1 MKSVFQLIFK
11 ESYVFRK
18 QSVYYCFKCFR
29 RHKLSEE
36 FFDVV
41 VVGGGHAACEAA
53 LASARAGAS
62 TLLLAINLDHRA
74 QMSCNPA
81 IGGIAKGHV
90 VREIDA
96 LGGAMGRVTDAASLQ
111 FRLLNLRKGPAVWSP
126 RSQCD
131 KVCYQKAMKRELEL
145 QENLQLRQGTACSF
159 LLENGRIAGV
169 VSELGE
175 EFHSKAVVLATGTF
189 LHGKMHYG
197 LRNMP
202 GGRAGD
208 PPSIELAE
216 ALRDQLH
223 LRMGR
228 LKTGTPPRIL
238 GKSIDFSHMETQ
250 SSDDVEEHFSFFPED
265 SVRPRVEHKNV
276 PCHLVY
282 SNQATAEI
290 VRRNLDQAPMYR
302 GVIEGIGARYCPS
315 FEDKV
320 VRFAHHERHLLY
332 IEPEGEN
339 TDEYYINGISTS
351 LPPSIQI
358 RMLRTIPG
366 LERVEI
372 ARYAYAIEYDFVYP
386 EELSRSLGVKKYPG
400 LFHAGQINGTSGYE
414 EAAGQGLVAG
424 LNAARFA
431 AGLDPVEF
439 GRDEAYIGV
448 MIDDLVTKEIVE
460 PYRLFTSRAEHRLA
474 LRQDNADF
482 RLCEKAYSLG
492 LLPQNKYDQFKE
504 YSALCDSAEAACRT
518 QKMHGRTLWD
528 CLKDAQGT
536 VDAANPPFDCSAVG
550 LDCSLYLHRR
560 VLRQLAVRSHYEGY
574 LKREEQSIA
583 KLHSLEA
590 WRIPEEFDYAEIK
603 GLRNESRM
611 KLMKTKPTSLAQAG
625 RIDGVTPSEIALLQV
640 HLMRRR
646 RQAELTEKDEPDV

>member
-1 MKSVFQLIFK
+1 MS
-11 ESYVFRK
+11 
-18 QSVYYCFKCFR
+18 
-29 RHKLSEE
+29 SEY
-36 FFDVV
+36 FDVI

-53 LASARAGAS
+53 LASARTGAS
-62 TLLLAINLDHRA
+62 TLMLAINLDHIA

-81 IGGIAKGHV
+81 VGGIAKGHV

-96 LGGAMGRVTDAASLQ
+96 LGGAMGRVTDAAALQ
-111 FRLLNLRKGPAVWSP
+111 FRLLNLGKGPAVWSP
-126 RSQCD
+126 RAQCD
-131 KVCYQKAMKRELEL
+131 KVCYQKAMKREVEL
-145 QENLQLRQGTACSF
+145 QPNLCIRQGTACSF
-159 LLENGRIAGV
+159 ILENGNVAGV
-169 VSELGE
+169 VSQLGE
-175 EFHSKAVVLATGTF
+175 EFRSKAVVLATGTF

-197 LRNMP
+197 LQNMP

-208 PPSIELAE
+208 PPSVELAA
-216 ALRDQLH
+216 ALKDQLH
-223 LRMGR
+223 LHVGR

-238 GKSIDFSHMETQ
+238 GKSIDFSQMGIQ
-250 SSDDVEEHFSFFPED
+250 GSDDVEEHFSFFPTD
-265 SVRPRVEHKNV
+265 SVHPQVEHRNV

-282 SNQATAEI
+282 SNQKTAQI
-290 VRRNLDQAPMYR
+290 VRDNLDKAPMYR
-302 GVIEGIGARYCPS
+302 GIIEGVGARYCPS

-351 LPPSIQI
+351 LPPYIQI
-358 RMLRTIPG
+358 QMLRTLPG
-366 LERVEI
+366 LEHVEI

-431 AGLDPVEF
+431 AGLAPVEF

-460 PYRLFTSRAEHRLA
+460 PYRLFTSRAEHRLS

-482 RLCEKAYSLG
+482 RLCEKAHSLG
-492 LLPQNKYDQFKE
+492 LLPEEKYRAFKE
-504 YSALCDSAEAACRT
+504 YSALCDTVEARCKAHRE
-518 QKMHGRTLWD
+518 HGRSLWD
-528 CLKDAQGT
+528 NLKDLQGT
-536 VDAANPPFDCSAVG
+536 YDVAKPPFDLNLIEMDNSVP
-550 LDCSLYLHRR
+550 LHRR
-560 VLRQLAVRSHYEGY
+560 VLRQLAIRAHYEGY
-574 LKREEQSIA
+574 LKREEQSVA
-583 KLHSLEA
+583 KLNALEA
-590 WRIPEEFDYAEIK
+590 WRIPEDFDYESIK

-611 KLMKTKPTSLAQAG
+611 KLIKTRPTSLAQAG

-646 RQAELTEKDEPDV
+646 RENANA

>member
-1 MKSVFQLIFK
+1 MS
-11 ESYVFRK
+11 
-18 QSVYYCFKCFR
+18 
-29 RHKLSEE
+29 SEY
-36 FFDVV
+36 FDVI

-53 LASARAGAS
+53 LASARTGAS
-62 TLLLAINLDHRA
+62 TLMLAINLDHIA

-81 IGGIAKGHV
+81 VGGIAKGHV

-96 LGGAMGRVTDAASLQ
+96 LGGAMGRVTDAAALQ
-111 FRLLNLRKGPAVWSP
+111 FRLLNLGKGPAVWSP
-126 RSQCD
+126 RAQCD
-131 KVCYQKAMKRELEL
+131 KVCYQKAMKREVEL
-145 QENLQLRQGTACSF
+145 QPNLCIRQGTACSF
-159 LLENGRIAGV
+159 ILENGNVAGV
-169 VSELGE
+169 VSQLGE
-175 EFHSKAVVLATGTF
+175 EFRSKAVVLATGTF

-197 LRNMP
+197 LQNMP

-208 PPSIELAE
+208 PPSVELAA
-216 ALRDQLH
+216 ALKDQLH
-223 LRMGR
+223 LHVGR

-238 GKSIDFSHMETQ
+238 GKSIDFSQMGIQ
-250 SSDDVEEHFSFFPED
+250 GSNDVEEHFSFFPTD
-265 SVRPRVEHKNV
+265 SVHPQVEHRNV

-282 SNQATAEI
+282 SNQKTAQI
-290 VRRNLDQAPMYR
+290 VRDNLDKAPMYR
-302 GVIEGIGARYCPS
+302 GIIEGVGARYCPS

-351 LPPSIQI
+351 LPPYIQI
-358 RMLRTIPG
+358 QMLRTLPG
-366 LERVEI
+366 LEHVEI

-460 PYRLFTSRAEHRLA
+460 PYRLFTSRAEHRLS

-482 RLCEKAYSLG
+482 RLCEKARSLG
-492 LLPQNKYDQFKE
+492 LLPEEKYRAFKE
-504 YSALCDSAEAACRT
+504 YSALCDTVEARCKAHRE
-518 QKMHGRTLWD
+518 HGRSLWD
-528 CLKDAQGT
+528 NLKDLQGT
-536 VDAANPPFDCSAVG
+536 YDAAKPPFDLNLIEMDNSVP
-550 LDCSLYLHRR
+550 LHRR
-560 VLRQLAVRSHYEGY
+560 VLRQLAIRAHYEGY
-574 LKREEQSIA
+574 LKREEQSVA
-583 KLHSLEA
+583 KLNALEA
-590 WRIPEEFDYAEIK
+590 WRIPEDFDYESIK

-611 KLMKTKPTSLAQAG
+611 KLIKTRPTSLAQAG

-646 RQAELTEKDEPDV
+646 KENANA

>member
-1 MKSVFQLIFK
+1 MS
-11 ESYVFRK
+11 
-18 QSVYYCFKCFR
+18 
-29 RHKLSEE
+29 SEY
-36 FFDVV
+36 FDVI

-53 LASARAGAS
+53 LASARTGAS
-62 TLLLAINLDHRA
+62 TLMLAINLDHIA

-81 IGGIAKGHV
+81 VGGIAKGHV

-96 LGGAMGRVTDAASLQ
+96 LGGAMGRVTDAAALQ
-111 FRLLNLRKGPAVWSP
+111 FRLLNLGKGPAVWSP
-126 RSQCD
+126 RAQCD
-131 KVCYQKAMKRELEL
+131 KVCYQKAMKREVEL
-145 QENLQLRQGTACSF
+145 QPNLCIRQGTACSF
-159 LLENGRIAGV
+159 ILENGNVAGV
-169 VSELGE
+169 VSQLGE
-175 EFHSKAVVLATGTF
+175 EFRSKAVVLATGTF

-197 LRNMP
+197 LQNMP

-208 PPSIELAE
+208 PPSVELAA
-216 ALRDQLH
+216 ALKDQLH
-223 LRMGR
+223 LHVGR

-238 GKSIDFSHMETQ
+238 GKSIDFSQMGIQ
-250 SSDDVEEHFSFFPED
+250 GSDDVEEHFSFFPTD
-265 SVRPRVEHKNV
+265 SVHPQVEHRNV

-282 SNQATAEI
+282 SNQKTAQI
-290 VRRNLDQAPMYR
+290 VRDNLDKAPMYR
-302 GVIEGIGARYCPS
+302 GIIEGVGARYCPS

-351 LPPSIQI
+351 LPPYIQI
-358 RMLRTIPG
+358 QMLRTLPG
-366 LERVEI
+366 LEHVEI

-460 PYRLFTSRAEHRLA
+460 PYRLFTSRAEHRLS

-482 RLCEKAYSLG
+482 RLCEKAHSLG
-492 LLPQNKYDQFKE
+492 LLPEEKYRAFKE
-504 YSALCDSAEAACRT
+504 YSALCDTVEARCKAHRE
-518 QKMHGRTLWD
+518 HGRSLWD
-528 CLKDAQGT
+528 NLKDLQGT
-536 VDAANPPFDCSAVG
+536 YDAAKPPFDLNLIEMDNSVP
-550 LDCSLYLHRR
+550 LHRR
-560 VLRQLAVRSHYEGY
+560 VLRQLAIRAHYEGY
-574 LKREEQSIA
+574 LKREEQSVA
-583 KLHSLEA
+583 KLNALEA
-590 WRIPEEFDYAEIK
+590 WRIPEDFDYESIK

-611 KLMKTKPTSLAQAG
+611 KLIKTRPTSLAQAG

-646 RQAELTEKDEPDV
+646 KENANA

>member
-1 MKSVFQLIFK
+1 MS
-11 ESYVFRK
+11 
-18 QSVYYCFKCFR
+18 
-29 RHKLSEE
+29 SEY
-36 FFDVV
+36 FDVI

-53 LASARAGAS
+53 LASARTGAS
-62 TLLLAINLDHRA
+62 TLMLAINLDHIA

-81 IGGIAKGHV
+81 VGGIAKGHV

-96 LGGAMGRVTDAASLQ
+96 LGGAMGRVTDAAALQ
-111 FRLLNLRKGPAVWSP
+111 FRLLNLGKGPAVWSP
-126 RSQCD
+126 RAQCD
-131 KVCYQKAMKRELEL
+131 KVCYQKAMKREVEL
-145 QENLQLRQGTACSF
+145 QPNLCIRQGTACF
-159 LLENGRIAGV
+159 FILENGNVAGV
-169 VSELGE
+169 VSQLGE
-175 EFHSKAVVLATGTF
+175 EFRSKAVVLATGTF

-197 LRNMP
+197 LQNMP

-208 PPSIELAE
+208 PPSVELAA
-216 ALRDQLH
+216 ALKDQLH
-223 LRMGR
+223 LHVGR

-238 GKSIDFSHMETQ
+238 GKSIDFSQMGIQ
-250 SSDDVEEHFSFFPED
+250 GSDDVEEHFSFFPTD
-265 SVRPRVEHKNV
+265 SVHPQVEHRNV

-282 SNQATAEI
+282 SNQKTAQI
-290 VRRNLDQAPMYR
+290 VRDNLDKAPMYR
-302 GVIEGIGARYCPS
+302 GIIEGVGARYCPS

-351 LPPSIQI
+351 LPPYIQI
-358 RMLRTIPG
+358 QMLRTLPG
-366 LERVEI
+366 LEHVEI

-460 PYRLFTSRAEHRLA
+460 PYRLFTSRAEHRLS

-482 RLCEKAYSLG
+482 RLCEKAHSLG
-492 LLPQNKYDQFKE
+492 LLPEEKYRAFKE
-504 YSALCDSAEAACRT
+504 YSALCDTVEARCKAHRE
-518 QKMHGRTLWD
+518 HGRSLWD
-528 CLKDAQGT
+528 NLKDLQGT
-536 VDAANPPFDCSAVG
+536 YDAAKPPFDLNLIEMDSSVP
-550 LDCSLYLHRR
+550 LHRR
-560 VLRQLAVRSHYEGY
+560 VLRQLAIRAHYEGY
-574 LKREEQSIA
+574 LKREEQSVA
-583 KLHSLEA
+583 KLNALEA
-590 WRIPEEFDYAEIK
+590 WRIPEDFDYESIK

-611 KLMKTKPTSLAQAG
+611 KLIKTRPTSLAQAG

-646 RQAELTEKDEPDV
+646 KENANA

>member
-1 MKSVFQLIFK
+1 MS
-11 ESYVFRK
+11 
-18 QSVYYCFKCFR
+18 
-29 RHKLSEE
+29 SEY
-36 FFDVV
+36 FDVI

-53 LASARAGAS
+53 LASARTGAS
-62 TLLLAINLDHRA
+62 TLMLAINLDHIA

-81 IGGIAKGHV
+81 VGGIAKGHV

-96 LGGAMGRVTDAASLQ
+96 LGGAMGRVTDAAALQ
-111 FRLLNLRKGPAVWSP
+111 FRLLNLGKGPAVWSP
-126 RSQCD
+126 RAQCD
-131 KVCYQKAMKRELEL
+131 KVCYQKAMKREVEL
-145 QENLQLRQGTACSF
+145 QPNLCIRQGTACSF
-159 LLENGRIAGV
+159 ILENGNVAGV
-169 VSELGE
+169 VSQLGE
-175 EFHSKAVVLATGTF
+175 EFRSKAVVLATGTF

-197 LRNMP
+197 LQNMP

-208 PPSIELAE
+208 PPSVELAA
-216 ALRDQLH
+216 ALKDQLH
-223 LRMGR
+223 LHVGR

-238 GKSIDFSHMETQ
+238 GKSIDFSQMGIQ
-250 SSDDVEEHFSFFPED
+250 GSDDVEEHFSFFPTD
-265 SVRPRVEHKNV
+265 SVHPQVEHRNV

-282 SNQATAEI
+282 SNQKTAQI
-290 VRRNLDQAPMYR
+290 VRDNLDKAPMYR
-302 GVIEGIGARYCPS
+302 GIIEGVGARYCPS

-351 LPPSIQI
+351 LPPYIQI
-358 RMLRTIPG
+358 QMLRTLPG
-366 LERVEI
+366 LEHVEI

-439 GRDEAYIGV
+439 GRDKAYIGV

-460 PYRLFTSRAEHRLA
+460 PYRLFTSRAEHRLS

-482 RLCEKAYSLG
+482 RLCEKAHSLG
-492 LLPQNKYDQFKE
+492 LLPEEKYRAFKE
-504 YSALCDSAEAACRT
+504 YSALCDTVEARCKAHRE
-518 QKMHGRTLWD
+518 HGRSLWD
-528 CLKDAQGT
+528 NLKDLQGT
-536 VDAANPPFDCSAVG
+536 YDAAKPPFDLNLIEMDNSVP
-550 LDCSLYLHRR
+550 LHRR
-560 VLRQLAVRSHYEGY
+560 VLRQLAIRAHYEGY
-574 LKREEQSIA
+574 LKREEQSVA
-583 KLHSLEA
+583 KLNALEA
-590 WRIPEEFDYAEIK
+590 WRIPEDFDYESIK

-611 KLMKTKPTSLAQAG
+611 KLIKTRPTSLAQAG

-646 RQAELTEKDEPDV
+646 KENANA

>member
-1 MKSVFQLIFK
+1 M
-11 ESYVFRK
+11 
-18 QSVYYCFKCFR
+18 
-29 RHKLSEE
+29 
-36 FFDVV
+36 
-41 VVGGGHAACEAA
+41 
-53 LASARAGAS
+53 
-62 TLLLAINLDHRA
+62 LAINLDHIA

-96 LGGAMGRVTDAASLQ
+96 LGGAMGRVTDAAALQ
-111 FRLLNLRKGPAVWSP
+111 FRLLNLGKGPAVWSP
-126 RSQCD
+126 RAQCD
-131 KVCYQKAMKRELEL
+131 KVCYQKAMKREVEL
-145 QENLQLRQGTACSF
+145 QSNLQIRQGTACSF
-159 LLENGRIAGV
+159 LLENGRIAGI
-169 VSELGE
+169 VSQLGE
-175 EFHSKAVVLATGTF
+175 EFRSGAVVLATGTF

-197 LRNMP
+197 LQNMP

-208 PPSIELAE
+208 PPSAELAS
-216 ALRDQLH
+216 ALKDQLH
-223 LRMGR
+223 LHVGR

-238 GKSIDFSHMETQ
+238 GKSIDFSQMGIQ
-250 SSDDVEEHFSFFPED
+250 ASDDVEEHFSFFPSD
-265 SVRPRVEHKNV
+265 SVRPRVEQRNV

-282 SNQATAEI
+282 SNRKTAQI
-290 VRRNLDQAPMYR
+290 VRDNLDKAPMYR
-302 GVIEGIGARYCPS
+302 GIIEGVGARYCPS

-351 LPPSIQI
+351 LPPDIQI
-358 RMLRTIPG
+358 QMLRTVPG
-366 LERVEI
+366 LEHVEI

-424 LNAARFA
+424 LNAARHA

-460 PYRLFTSRAEHRLA
+460 PYRLFTSRAEHRLS

-482 RLCEKAYSLG
+482 RLCEKAHSLG
-492 LLPQNKYDQFKE
+492 LLPEEKYRSFRE
-504 YSALCDSAEAACRT
+504 YAALCDAVEARCKAR
-518 QKMHGRTLWD
+518 KVPGGRTLWD
-528 CLKDAQGT
+528 QLKDLQGSY
-536 VDAANPPFDCSAVG
+536 DAGRPPFDLNSIEIDGANP
-550 LDCSLYLHRR
+550 LHRR
-560 VLRQLAVRSHYEGY
+560 VMRQLAIRSHYEGY
-574 LKREEQSIA
+574 LKREEQSVA
-583 KLHSLEA
+583 KLHALEA
-590 WRIPEEFDYAEIK
+590 WRIPEDFDYESIK

-611 KLMKTKPTSLAQAG
+611 KLVKTRPTSLAQAG

-640 HLMRRR
+640 HIMRRR
-646 RQAELTEKDEPDV
+646 REAETHG

>member
-1 MKSVFQLIFK
+1 MS
-11 ESYVFRK
+11 
-18 QSVYYCFKCFR
+18 
-29 RHKLSEE
+29 SEY
-36 FFDVV
+36 FDVI

-53 LASARAGAS
+53 LASARTGAS
-62 TLLLAINLDHRA
+62 TLMLAINLDHIA

-81 IGGIAKGHV
+81 VGGIAKGHV

-96 LGGAMGRVTDAASLQ
+96 LGGAMGRVTDAAALQ
-111 FRLLNLRKGPAVWSP
+111 FRLLNLGKGPAVWSP
-126 RSQCD
+126 RAQCD
-131 KVCYQKAMKRELEL
+131 KVCYQKAMKREVEL
-145 QENLQLRQGTACSF
+145 QPNLCIRQGTACSF
-159 LLENGRIAGV
+159 ILENGNVAGV
-169 VSELGE
+169 VSQLGE
-175 EFHSKAVVLATGTF
+175 EFRSEAVVLATGTF

-197 LRNMP
+197 LQNMP

-208 PPSIELAE
+208 PPSVELAA
-216 ALRDQLH
+216 ALKDQLH
-223 LRMGR
+223 LHVGR

-238 GKSIDFSHMETQ
+238 GKSIDFSQMGIQ
-250 SSDDVEEHFSFFPED
+250 GSDDVEEHFSFFPTD
-265 SVRPRVEHKNV
+265 SVHPQVEHRNV

-282 SNQATAEI
+282 SNQKTAQI
-290 VRRNLDQAPMYR
+290 VRDNLDKAPMYR
-302 GVIEGIGARYCPS
+302 GIIEGVGARYCPS

-351 LPPSIQI
+351 LPPYIQI
-358 RMLRTIPG
+358 QMLRTLPG
-366 LERVEI
+366 LEHVEI

-431 AGLDPVEF
+431 AGLAPVEF

-460 PYRLFTSRAEHRLA
+460 PYRLFTSRAEHRLS

-482 RLCEKAYSLG
+482 RLCEKAHSLG
-492 LLPQNKYDQFKE
+492 LLPEEKYRAFKE
-504 YSALCDSAEAACRT
+504 YSALCDTVEARCKAHRE
-518 QKMHGRTLWD
+518 HGRSLWD
-528 CLKDAQGT
+528 NLKDLQGT
-536 VDAANPPFDCSAVG
+536 YDAAKPPFDLNLIEMDNSVP
-550 LDCSLYLHRR
+550 LHRR
-560 VLRQLAVRSHYEGY
+560 VLRQLAIRAHYEGY
-574 LKREEQSIA
+574 LKREEQSVA
-583 KLHSLEA
+583 KLNALEA
-590 WRIPEEFDYAEIK
+590 WRIPEDFDYESIK

-611 KLMKTKPTSLAQAG
+611 KLIKTRPTSLAQAG

-646 RQAELTEKDEPDV
+646 KENANA

>member
-1 MKSVFQLIFK
+1 MS
-11 ESYVFRK
+11 
-18 QSVYYCFKCFR
+18 
-29 RHKLSEE
+29 SEY
-36 FFDVV
+36 FDVI

-53 LASARAGAS
+53 LASARTGAS
-62 TLLLAINLDHRA
+62 TLMLAINLDHIA

-81 IGGIAKGHV
+81 VGGIAKGHV

-96 LGGAMGRVTDAASLQ
+96 LGGAMGRVTDAAALQ
-111 FRLLNLRKGPAVWSP
+111 FRLLNLGKGPAVWSP
-126 RSQCD
+126 RAQCD
-131 KVCYQKAMKRELEL
+131 KVCYQKAMKREVEL
-145 QENLQLRQGTACSF
+145 QPNLCIRQGTACSF
-159 LLENGRIAGV
+159 ILENGNVAGV
-169 VSELGE
+169 VSQLGE
-175 EFHSKAVVLATGTF
+175 EFRSKAVVLATGTF

-197 LRNMP
+197 LQNMP

-208 PPSIELAE
+208 PPSVELAA
-216 ALRDQLH
+216 ALKDQLH
-223 LRMGR
+223 LHVGR

-238 GKSIDFSHMETQ
+238 GKSIDFSQMGIQ
-250 SSDDVEEHFSFFPED
+250 GSDDVEEHFSFFPTD
-265 SVRPRVEHKNV
+265 SVHPQVEHRNV

-282 SNQATAEI
+282 SNQKTAQI
-290 VRRNLDQAPMYR
+290 VRDNLDKAPMYR
-302 GVIEGIGARYCPS
+302 GIIEGVGARYCPS

-351 LPPSIQI
+351 LPPYIQI
-358 RMLRTIPG
+358 QMLRTLPG
-366 LERVEI
+366 LEHVEI

-460 PYRLFTSRAEHRLA
+460 PYRLFTSRAEHRLS

-482 RLCEKAYSLG
+482 RLCEKARSLG
-492 LLPQNKYDQFKE
+492 LLPDEKYRAFKE
-504 YSALCDSAEAACRT
+504 YSALCDTVEARCKAHRE
-518 QKMHGRTLWD
+518 HGRSLWD
-528 CLKDAQGT
+528 NLKDLQGT
-536 VDAANPPFDCSAVG
+536 YDAAKPPFDLNLIEMDNSVP
-550 LDCSLYLHRR
+550 LHRR
-560 VLRQLAVRSHYEGY
+560 VLRQLAIRAHYEGY
-574 LKREEQSIA
+574 LKREEQSVA
-583 KLHSLEA
+583 KLNALEA
-590 WRIPEEFDYAEIK
+590 WRIPEDFDYESIK

-611 KLMKTKPTSLAQAG
+611 KLIKTRPTSLAQAG

-646 RQAELTEKDEPDV
+646 KENANA

>member
-1 MKSVFQLIFK
+1 M
-11 ESYVFRK
+11 
-18 QSVYYCFKCFR
+18 
-29 RHKLSEE
+29 SEE

-62 TLLLAINLDHRA
+62 TLLLAINLDHIA

-126 RSQCD
+126 RAQCD

-145 QENLQLRQGTACSF
+145 QENLQIRQGTACSF

-175 EFHSKAVVLATGTF
+175 EFRSKAVVLATGTF

-208 PPSIELAE
+208 PPSVALAE

-223 LRMGR
+223 LHVGR

-250 SSDDVEEHFSFFPED
+250 SSDDVEEHFSFFPDD
-265 SVRPRVEHKNV
+265 SVRPRVEHKDV

-290 VRRNLDQAPMYR
+290 VRQNLDQAPMYR

-351 LPPSIQI
+351 LPPAIQI

-366 LERVEI
+366 LEHVEI

-492 LLPQNKYDQFKE
+492 ILPQKKYDQFKE
-504 YSALCDSAEAACRT
+504 YSVLCDSAESACRA
-518 QKMHGRTLWD
+518 QKIHGRTLWD

-536 VDAANPPFDCSAVG
+536 VDAANPPFDCSAIG
-550 LDCSLYLHRR
+550 LDSSLYLHRR
-560 VLRQLAVRSHYEGY
+560 VLRQLAIRAHYEGY

-590 WRIPEEFDYAEIK
+590 WRIPDEFDYAEIK

-646 RQAELTEKDEPDV
+646 RQAEVMEKEIADV

>member
-1 MKSVFQLIFK
+1 MS
-11 ESYVFRK
+11 
-18 QSVYYCFKCFR
+18 
-29 RHKLSEE
+29 SEY
-36 FFDVV
+36 FDVI

-53 LASARAGAS
+53 LASARTGAS
-62 TLLLAINLDHRA
+62 TLMLAINLDHIA

-81 IGGIAKGHV
+81 VGGIAKGHV

-96 LGGAMGRVTDAASLQ
+96 LGGAMGRVTDAAALQ
-111 FRLLNLRKGPAVWSP
+111 FRLLNLGKGPAVWSP
-126 RSQCD
+126 RAQCD
-131 KVCYQKAMKRELEL
+131 KVCYQKAMKREVEL
-145 QENLQLRQGTACSF
+145 QPNLCIRQGTACSF
-159 LLENGRIAGV
+159 ILENGNVAGV
-169 VSELGE
+169 VSQLGE
-175 EFHSKAVVLATGTF
+175 EFRSKAVVLATGTF

-197 LRNMP
+197 LQNMP

-208 PPSIELAE
+208 PPSVELAA
-216 ALRDQLH
+216 ALKDQLH
-223 LRMGR
+223 LHVGR

-238 GKSIDFSHMETQ
+238 GKSIDFSQMGIQ
-250 SSDDVEEHFSFFPED
+250 GSDDVEEHFSYFPTD
-265 SVRPRVEHKNV
+265 SVHPQVEHRNV

-282 SNQATAEI
+282 SNQKTAQI
-290 VRRNLDQAPMYR
+290 VRDNLDKAPMYR
-302 GVIEGIGARYCPS
+302 GIIEGVGARYCPS

-320 VRFAHHERHLLY
+320 LRFAHHERHLLY

-351 LPPSIQI
+351 LPPYIQI
-358 RMLRTIPG
+358 QMLRTLPG
-366 LERVEI
+366 LEHVEI

-460 PYRLFTSRAEHRLA
+460 PYRLFTSRAEHRLS

-482 RLCEKAYSLG
+482 RLCEKAHSLG
-492 LLPQNKYDQFKE
+492 LLPEEKYRAFKE
-504 YSALCDSAEAACRT
+504 YSALCDTVEARCKAHRE
-518 QKMHGRTLWD
+518 HGRSLWD
-528 CLKDAQGT
+528 DLKDLQGT
-536 VDAANPPFDCSAVG
+536 YDAAKPPFDLNLIEMDTAVP
-550 LDCSLYLHRR
+550 LHRR
-560 VLRQLAVRSHYEGY
+560 VLRQLAIRAHYEGY
-574 LKREEQSIA
+574 LKREEQSVA
-583 KLHSLEA
+583 KLNALEA
-590 WRIPEEFDYAEIK
+590 WRIPEDFDYESIK

-611 KLMKTKPTSLAQAG
+611 KLIKTRPTSLAQAG

-646 RQAELTEKDEPDV
+646 KENANA

>member
-1 MKSVFQLIFK
+1 MS
-11 ESYVFRK
+11 
-18 QSVYYCFKCFR
+18 
-29 RHKLSEE
+29 SEY
-36 FFDVV
+36 FDVI

-53 LASARAGAS
+53 LASARTGAS
-62 TLLLAINLDHRA
+62 TLMLAINLDHIA

-81 IGGIAKGHV
+81 VGGIAKGHV

-96 LGGAMGRVTDAASLQ
+96 LGGAMGRVTDAAALQ
-111 FRLLNLRKGPAVWSP
+111 FRLLNLGKGPAVWSP
-126 RSQCD
+126 RAQCD
-131 KVCYQKAMKRELEL
+131 KVCYQKAMKREVEL
-145 QENLQLRQGTACSF
+145 QPNLCIRQGTACSF
-159 LLENGRIAGV
+159 ILENGNVAGV
-169 VSELGE
+169 VSQLGE
-175 EFHSKAVVLATGTF
+175 EFRSKAVVLATGTF

-197 LRNMP
+197 LQNMP

-208 PPSIELAE
+208 PPSVELAA
-216 ALRDQLH
+216 ALKDQLH
-223 LRMGR
+223 LHVGR

-238 GKSIDFSHMETQ
+238 GKSIDFSQMGIQ
-250 SSDDVEEHFSFFPED
+250 GSDDVEEHFSFFPTN
-265 SVRPRVEHKNV
+265 SVHPQVEHRNV

-282 SNQATAEI
+282 SNQKTAQI
-290 VRRNLDQAPMYR
+290 VRDNLDKAPMYR
-302 GVIEGIGARYCPS
+302 GIIEGVGARYCPS

-351 LPPSIQI
+351 LPPYIQI
-358 RMLRTIPG
+358 QMLRTLPG
-366 LERVEI
+366 LEHVEI

-460 PYRLFTSRAEHRLA
+460 PYRLFTSRAEHRLS

-482 RLCEKAYSLG
+482 RLCEKAHSLG
-492 LLPQNKYDQFKE
+492 LLPEEKYRAFKE
-504 YSALCDSAEAACRT
+504 YSALCDTVEARCKAHRE
-518 QKMHGRTLWD
+518 HGRSLWD
-528 CLKDAQGT
+528 NLKDLQGT
-536 VDAANPPFDCSAVG
+536 YDAAKPPFDLNLIEMDNSVP
-550 LDCSLYLHRR
+550 LHRR
-560 VLRQLAVRSHYEGY
+560 VLRQLAIRAHYEGY
-574 LKREEQSIA
+574 LKREEQSVA
-583 KLHSLEA
+583 KLNALEA
-590 WRIPEEFDYAEIK
+590 WRIPEDFDYESIK

-611 KLMKTKPTSLAQAG
+611 KLIKTRPTSLAQAG

-646 RQAELTEKDEPDV
+646 RENTNA

>member
-1 MKSVFQLIFK
+1 MS
-11 ESYVFRK
+11 
-18 QSVYYCFKCFR
+18 
-29 RHKLSEE
+29 SEY
-36 FFDVV
+36 FDVI

-53 LASARAGAS
+53 LASARTGAS
-62 TLLLAINLDHRA
+62 TLMLAINLDHIA

-81 IGGIAKGHV
+81 VGGIAKGHV

-96 LGGAMGRVTDAASLQ
+96 LGGAMGRVTDAAALQ
-111 FRLLNLRKGPAVWSP
+111 FRLLNLGKGPAVWSP
-126 RSQCD
+126 RAQCD
-131 KVCYQKAMKRELEL
+131 KVCYQKAMKREVEL
-145 QENLQLRQGTACSF
+145 QPNLCIRQGTACSF
-159 LLENGRIAGV
+159 ILENGNVAGV
-169 VSELGE
+169 VSQLGE
-175 EFHSKAVVLATGTF
+175 EFRSKAVVLATGTF

-197 LRNMP
+197 LQNMP

-208 PPSIELAE
+208 PPSVELAA
-216 ALRDQLH
+216 ALKDQLH
-223 LRMGR
+223 LHVGR

-238 GKSIDFSHMETQ
+238 GKSIDFSQMGIQ
-250 SSDDVEEHFSFFPED
+250 GSDDVEEHFSFFPTD
-265 SVRPRVEHKNV
+265 SVHPQVEHRNV

-282 SNQATAEI
+282 SNQKTVQI
-290 VRRNLDQAPMYR
+290 VRDNLDKAPMYR
-302 GVIEGIGARYCPS
+302 GIIEGVGARYCPS

-351 LPPSIQI
+351 LPPYIQI
-358 RMLRTIPG
+358 QMLRTLPG
-366 LERVEI
+366 LEHVEI

-460 PYRLFTSRAEHRLA
+460 PYRLFTSRAEHRLS

-482 RLCEKAYSLG
+482 RLCEKAHSLG
-492 LLPQNKYDQFKE
+492 LLPEEKYRAFKE
-504 YSALCDSAEAACRT
+504 YSALCDTVEARCKAHRE
-518 QKMHGRTLWD
+518 HGRSLWD
-528 CLKDAQGT
+528 NLKDLQGT
-536 VDAANPPFDCSAVG
+536 YDAAKPPFDLNLIEMDNSVP
-550 LDCSLYLHRR
+550 LHRR
-560 VLRQLAVRSHYEGY
+560 VLRQLAIRAHYEGY
-574 LKREEQSIA
+574 LKREEQSVA
-583 KLHSLEA
+583 KLNALEA
-590 WRIPEEFDYAEIK
+590 WRIPEDFDYESIK

-611 KLMKTKPTSLAQAG
+611 KLIKTRPTSLAQAG

-646 RQAELTEKDEPDV
+646 RENTNA

>member
-1 MKSVFQLIFK
+1 MS
-11 ESYVFRK
+11 
-18 QSVYYCFKCFR
+18 
-29 RHKLSEE
+29 SEY
-36 FFDVV
+36 FDVI

-53 LASARAGAS
+53 LASARTGAS
-62 TLLLAINLDHRA
+62 TLMLAINLDHIA

-81 IGGIAKGHV
+81 VGGIAKGHV

-96 LGGAMGRVTDAASLQ
+96 LGGAMGRVTDAAALQ
-111 FRLLNLRKGPAVWSP
+111 FRLLNLGKGPAVWSP
-126 RSQCD
+126 RAQCD
-131 KVCYQKAMKRELEL
+131 KVCYQKAMKREVEL
-145 QENLQLRQGTACSF
+145 QPNLCIRQGTACSF
-159 LLENGRIAGV
+159 ILENGNVAGV
-169 VSELGE
+169 VSQLGE
-175 EFHSKAVVLATGTF
+175 EFRSKAVVLATGTF

-197 LRNMP
+197 LQNMP

-208 PPSIELAE
+208 PPSVELAA
-216 ALRDQLH
+216 ALKDQLH
-223 LRMGR
+223 LHVGR

-238 GKSIDFSHMETQ
+238 GKSIDFSQMGIQ
-250 SSDDVEEHFSFFPED
+250 GSDDVEEHFSFFPTD
-265 SVRPRVEHKNV
+265 SVHPQVEHRNV

-282 SNQATAEI
+282 SNQKTAQI
-290 VRRNLDQAPMYR
+290 VRDNLDKAPMYR
-302 GVIEGIGARYCPS
+302 GIIEGVGARYCPS

-351 LPPSIQI
+351 LPPYIQI
-358 RMLRTIPG
+358 QMLRTLPG
-366 LERVEI
+366 LEHVEI

-460 PYRLFTSRAEHRLA
+460 PYRLFTSRAEHRLS

-482 RLCEKAYSLG
+482 RLCEKARSLG
-492 LLPQNKYDQFKE
+492 LLPEEKYRAFKE
-504 YSALCDSAEAACRT
+504 YSALCDTVEARCKAHRE
-518 QKMHGRTLWD
+518 HGRSLWD
-528 CLKDAQGT
+528 NLKDLQGT
-536 VDAANPPFDCSAVG
+536 YDAAKPPFDLNLIEMDSSVP
-550 LDCSLYLHRR
+550 LHRR
-560 VLRQLAVRSHYEGY
+560 VLRQLAIRAHYEGY
-574 LKREEQSIA
+574 LKREEQSVA
-583 KLHSLEA
+583 KLNALEA
-590 WRIPEEFDYAEIK
+590 WRIPEDFDYESIK

-611 KLMKTKPTSLAQAG
+611 KLIKTRPTSLAQAG

-646 RQAELTEKDEPDV
+646 KENANA

>member
-1 MKSVFQLIFK
+1 MS
-11 ESYVFRK
+11 
-18 QSVYYCFKCFR
+18 
-29 RHKLSEE
+29 SEY
-36 FFDVV
+36 FDVI

-53 LASARAGAS
+53 LASARTGAS
-62 TLLLAINLDHRA
+62 TLMLAINLDHIA

-81 IGGIAKGHV
+81 VGGIAKGHV

-96 LGGAMGRVTDAASLQ
+96 LGGAMGRVTDAAALQ
-111 FRLLNLRKGPAVWSP
+111 FRLLNLGKGPAVWSP
-126 RSQCD
+126 RAQCD
-131 KVCYQKAMKRELEL
+131 KVCYQKAMKREVEL
-145 QENLQLRQGTACSF
+145 QPNLCIRQGTACSF
-159 LLENGRIAGV
+159 ILENGNVAGV
-169 VSELGE
+169 VSQLGE
-175 EFHSKAVVLATGTF
+175 EFRSKAVVLATGTF

-197 LRNMP
+197 LQNMP

-208 PPSIELAE
+208 PPSVELAA
-216 ALRDQLH
+216 ALKDQLH
-223 LRMGR
+223 LHVGR

-238 GKSIDFSHMETQ
+238 GKSIDFSQMGIQ
-250 SSDDVEEHFSFFPED
+250 GSDDVEEHFSFFPTN
-265 SVRPRVEHKNV
+265 SVHPQVEHRNV

-282 SNQATAEI
+282 SNQKTAQI
-290 VRRNLDQAPMYR
+290 VRDNLDKAPMYR
-302 GVIEGIGARYCPS
+302 GIIEGVGARYCPS

-351 LPPSIQI
+351 LPPYIQI
-358 RMLRTIPG
+358 QMLRTLPG
-366 LERVEI
+366 LEHVEI

-460 PYRLFTSRAEHRLA
+460 PYRLFTSRAEHRLS

-482 RLCEKAYSLG
+482 RLCEKAHSLG
-492 LLPQNKYDQFKE
+492 LLPEEKYRAFKE
-504 YSALCDSAEAACRT
+504 YSALCDTVEARCKAHRE
-518 QKMHGRTLWD
+518 HGRSLWD
-528 CLKDAQGT
+528 NLKDLQGT
-536 VDAANPPFDCSAVG
+536 YDAAKPPFDLNLIEMDNSVP
-550 LDCSLYLHRR
+550 LHRR
-560 VLRQLAVRSHYEGY
+560 VLRQLAIRAHYEGY
-574 LKREEQSIA
+574 LKREEQSVA
-583 KLHSLEA
+583 KLNALEA
-590 WRIPEEFDYAEIK
+590 WRIPEDFDYESIK

-611 KLMKTKPTSLAQAG
+611 KLIKTRPTSLAQAG

-646 RQAELTEKDEPDV
+646 KENANA

>member
-1 MKSVFQLIFK
+1 MS
-11 ESYVFRK
+11 
-18 QSVYYCFKCFR
+18 
-29 RHKLSEE
+29 SEY
-36 FFDVV
+36 FDVIV
-41 VVGGGHAACEAA
+41 LGGGHAACEAA
-53 LASARAGAS
+53 LASARTGAS
-62 TLLLAINLDHRA
+62 TLMLAINLDHIA

-96 LGGAMGRVTDAASLQ
+96 LGGAMGRVTDAAALQ
-111 FRLLNLRKGPAVWSP
+111 FRLLNLGKGPAVWSP
-126 RSQCD
+126 RAQCD
-131 KVCYQKAMKRELEL
+131 KVCYQKAMKREVEL
-145 QENLQLRQGTACSF
+145 QPNLCIRQGTACSF
-159 LLENGRIAGV
+159 ILENGNVAGV
-169 VSELGE
+169 VSQLGE
-175 EFHSKAVVLATGTF
+175 EFRSKAVVLATGTF

-197 LRNMP
+197 LQNMP

-208 PPSIELAE
+208 PPSVELAA
-216 ALRDQLH
+216 ALKDQLH
-223 LRMGR
+223 LHVGR

-238 GKSIDFSHMETQ
+238 GKSIDFSQMGIQ
-250 SSDDVEEHFSFFPED
+250 GSDDVEEHFSFFPTD
-265 SVRPRVEHKNV
+265 SVHPQVEHRNV

-282 SNQATAEI
+282 SNQKTAQI
-290 VRRNLDQAPMYR
+290 VRDNLDKAPMYR
-302 GVIEGIGARYCPS
+302 GIIEGVGARYCPS

-351 LPPSIQI
+351 LPPYIQI
-358 RMLRTIPG
+358 QMLRTLPG
-366 LERVEI
+366 LEHVEI

-460 PYRLFTSRAEHRLA
+460 PYRLFTSRAEHRLS

-482 RLCEKAYSLG
+482 RLCEKAHSLG
-492 LLPQNKYDQFKE
+492 LLPEEKYRAFKE
-504 YSALCDSAEAACRT
+504 YSALCDTVEARCKAHRE
-518 QKMHGRTLWD
+518 HGRSLWD
-528 CLKDAQGT
+528 NLKDLQGT
-536 VDAANPPFDCSAVG
+536 YDAAKPPFDLNLIEMDNSVP
-550 LDCSLYLHRR
+550 LHRR
-560 VLRQLAVRSHYEGY
+560 VLRQLAIRAHYEGY
-574 LKREEQSIA
+574 LKREEQSVA
-583 KLHSLEA
+583 KLNALEA
-590 WRIPEEFDYAEIK
+590 WRIPEDFDYESIK

-611 KLMKTKPTSLAQAG
+611 KLIKTRPTSLAQAG

-646 RQAELTEKDEPDV
+646 KENANA

>member
-1 MKSVFQLIFK
+1 MGDFA
-11 ESYVFRK
+11 
-18 QSVYYCFKCFR
+18 
-29 RHKLSEE
+29 LSSEY
-36 FFDVV
+36 FDVI

-53 LASARAGAS
+53 LASARTGAS
-62 TLLLAINLDHRA
+62 TLMLAINLDHIA

-81 IGGIAKGHV
+81 VGGIAKGHV

-96 LGGAMGRVTDAASLQ
+96 LGGAMGRVTDAAALQ
-111 FRLLNLRKGPAVWSP
+111 FRLLNLGKGPAVWSP
-126 RSQCD
+126 RAQCD
-131 KVCYQKAMKRELEL
+131 KICYQKAMKREVEL
-145 QENLQLRQGTACSF
+145 QPNLCIRQGTACSF
-159 LLENGRIAGV
+159 ILENGNVAGV
-169 VSELGE
+169 VSQLGE
-175 EFHSKAVVLATGTF
+175 EFRSKAVVLATGTF

-197 LRNMP
+197 LQNMP

-208 PPSIELAE
+208 PPSVELAA
-216 ALRDQLH
+216 ALKDQLH
-223 LRMGR
+223 LHVGR

-238 GKSIDFSHMETQ
+238 GKSIDFSQMGIQ
-250 SSDDVEEHFSFFPED
+250 GSDDVEEHFSFFPTD
-265 SVRPRVEHKNV
+265 SVHPQVEHRNV

-282 SNQATAEI
+282 SNQKTAQI
-290 VRRNLDQAPMYR
+290 VRDNLDKAPMYR
-302 GVIEGIGARYCPS
+302 GIIEGVGARYCPS

-351 LPPSIQI
+351 LPPYIQI
-358 RMLRTIPG
+358 QMLRTLPG
-366 LERVEI
+366 LEHVEI

-431 AGLDPVEF
+431 AGLAPVEF

-460 PYRLFTSRAEHRLA
+460 PYRLFTSRAEHRLS

-482 RLCEKAYSLG
+482 RLCEKAHSLG
-492 LLPQNKYDQFKE
+492 LLPEEKYRVFKE
-504 YSALCDSAEAACRT
+504 YSALCDTVEARCKAHRE
-518 QKMHGRTLWD
+518 HGRSLWD
-528 CLKDAQGT
+528 NLKDLQGT
-536 VDAANPPFDCSAVG
+536 YDAAKPPFDLNLIEMDSSVP
-550 LDCSLYLHRR
+550 LHRR
-560 VLRQLAVRSHYEGY
+560 VLRQLAIRAHYEGY
-574 LKREEQSIA
+574 LKREEQSVA
-583 KLHSLEA
+583 KLNALEA
-590 WRIPEEFDYAEIK
+590 WRIPEDFDYESIK

-611 KLMKTKPTSLAQAG
+611 KLIKTRPTSLAQAG

-646 RQAELTEKDEPDV
+646 KENANA

>member
-1 MKSVFQLIFK
+1 MS
-11 ESYVFRK
+11 
-18 QSVYYCFKCFR
+18 
-29 RHKLSEE
+29 SEY
-36 FFDVV
+36 FDVI

-53 LASARAGAS
+53 LASARTGAS
-62 TLLLAINLDHRA
+62 TLMLAINLDHIA

-81 IGGIAKGHV
+81 VGGIAKGHV

-96 LGGAMGRVTDAASLQ
+96 LGGAMGRVTDAAALQ
-111 FRLLNLRKGPAVWSP
+111 FRLLNLGKGPAVWSP
-126 RSQCD
+126 RAQCD
-131 KVCYQKAMKRELEL
+131 KVCYQKAMKREVEL
-145 QENLQLRQGTACSF
+145 QPNLCIRQGTACSF
-159 LLENGRIAGV
+159 ILENGNVAGV
-169 VSELGE
+169 VSQLGE
-175 EFHSKAVVLATGTF
+175 EFRSKAVVLATGTF

-197 LRNMP
+197 LQNMP

-208 PPSIELAE
+208 PPSVELAA
-216 ALRDQLH
+216 ALKDQLH
-223 LRMGR
+223 LHVGR

-238 GKSIDFSHMETQ
+238 GKSIDFSQMGIQ
-250 SSDDVEEHFSFFPED
+250 GSDDVEEHFSFFPTD
-265 SVRPRVEHKNV
+265 SVHPQVEHRNV

-282 SNQATAEI
+282 SNQKTAQI
-290 VRRNLDQAPMYR
+290 VRDNLDKAPMYR
-302 GVIEGIGARYCPS
+302 GIIEGVGARYCPS

-351 LPPSIQI
+351 LPPYIQI
-358 RMLRTIPG
+358 QMLRTLPG
-366 LERVEI
+366 LEHVEI

-460 PYRLFTSRAEHRLA
+460 PYRLFTSRAEHRLS

-482 RLCEKAYSLG
+482 RLCEKAHSLG
-492 LLPQNKYDQFKE
+492 LLPEEKYRAFKE
-504 YSALCDSAEAACRT
+504 YSALCDTVEARCKAHRE
-518 QKMHGRTLWD
+518 HGRSHWD
-528 CLKDAQGT
+528 NLKDLQGT
-536 VDAANPPFDCSAVG
+536 YDAAKPPFDLNLIEMDNSVP
-550 LDCSLYLHRR
+550 LHRR
-560 VLRQLAVRSHYEGY
+560 VLRQLAIRAHYEGY
-574 LKREEQSIA
+574 LKREEQSVA
-583 KLHSLEA
+583 KLNALEA
-590 WRIPEEFDYAEIK
+590 WRIPEDFDYESIK

-611 KLMKTKPTSLAQAG
+611 KLIKTRPTSLAQAG

-646 RQAELTEKDEPDV
+646 KENANA

>member
-1 MKSVFQLIFK
+1 MS
-11 ESYVFRK
+11 
-18 QSVYYCFKCFR
+18 
-29 RHKLSEE
+29 SEY
-36 FFDVV
+36 FDVI

-53 LASARAGAS
+53 LASARTGAS
-62 TLLLAINLDHRA
+62 TLMLAINLDHIA

-81 IGGIAKGHV
+81 VGGIAKGHV

-96 LGGAMGRVTDAASLQ
+96 LGGAMGRVTDAAALQ
-111 FRLLNLRKGPAVWSP
+111 FRLLNLGKGPAVWSP
-126 RSQCD
+126 RAQCD
-131 KVCYQKAMKRELEL
+131 KVCYQKAMKREVEL
-145 QENLQLRQGTACSF
+145 QPNLCIRQGTACSF
-159 LLENGRIAGV
+159 ILENGNVAGV
-169 VSELGE
+169 VSQLGE
-175 EFHSKAVVLATGTF
+175 EFRSKAVVLATGTF

-197 LRNMP
+197 LQNMP

-208 PPSIELAE
+208 PPSVELAA
-216 ALRDQLH
+216 ALKDQLH
-223 LRMGR
+223 LHVGR

-238 GKSIDFSHMETQ
+238 GKSIDFSQMGIQ
-250 SSDDVEEHFSFFPED
+250 GSDDVEEHFSFFPTD
-265 SVRPRVEHKNV
+265 SVHPQVEHRNV

-282 SNQATAEI
+282 SNQKTAQI
-290 VRRNLDQAPMYR
+290 VRDNLDKAPMYR
-302 GVIEGIGARYCPS
+302 GIIEGVGARYCPS

-351 LPPSIQI
+351 LPPYIQI
-358 RMLRTIPG
+358 QMLRTLPG
-366 LERVEI
+366 LEHVEI

-460 PYRLFTSRAEHRLA
+460 PYRLFTSRAEHRLS

-482 RLCEKAYSLG
+482 RLCEKAHSLG
-492 LLPQNKYDQFKE
+492 LLPEEKYRAFKE
-504 YSALCDSAEAACRT
+504 YSALCDTVEARCKAHRE
-518 QKMHGRTLWD
+518 HGRSLWD
-528 CLKDAQGT
+528 NLKDLQGT
-536 VDAANPPFDCSAVG
+536 YDAAKPPFDLNLIEMDNSVP
-550 LDCSLYLHRR
+550 LHRR
-560 VLRQLAVRSHYEGY
+560 VLRQLAIRAHYEGY
-574 LKREEQSIA
+574 LKREEQSVA
-583 KLHSLEA
+583 KLNALEA
-590 WRIPEEFDYAEIK
+590 WRIPEDFDYESIK

-611 KLMKTKPTSLAQAG
+611 KLIKTRPTSLAQAG
-625 RIDGVTPSEIALLQV
+625 RIDGVTPSELALLQV

-646 RQAELTEKDEPDV
+646 RENTNA

>member
-1 MKSVFQLIFK
+1 MS
-11 ESYVFRK
+11 
-18 QSVYYCFKCFR
+18 
-29 RHKLSEE
+29 SEY
-36 FFDVV
+36 FDVI
-41 VVGGGHAACEAA
+41 VVGGGHAACEAT
-53 LASARAGAS
+53 LASARTGAS
-62 TLLLAINLDHRA
+62 TLMLAINLDHIA

-81 IGGIAKGHV
+81 VGGIAKGHV

-96 LGGAMGRVTDAASLQ
+96 LGGAMGRVTDAAALQ
-111 FRLLNLRKGPAVWSP
+111 FRLLNLGKGPAVWSP
-126 RSQCD
+126 RAQCD
-131 KVCYQKAMKRELEL
+131 KVCYQKAMKREVEL
-145 QENLQLRQGTACSF
+145 QPNLCIRQGTACSF
-159 LLENGRIAGV
+159 ILENGNVAGV
-169 VSELGE
+169 VSQLGE
-175 EFHSKAVVLATGTF
+175 EFRSKAVVLATGTF

-197 LRNMP
+197 LQNMP

-208 PPSIELAE
+208 PPSVELAA
-216 ALRDQLH
+216 ALKDQLH
-223 LRMGR
+223 LHVGR

-238 GKSIDFSHMETQ
+238 GKSIDFSQMGIQ
-250 SSDDVEEHFSFFPED
+250 GSDDVEEHFSFFPTD
-265 SVRPRVEHKNV
+265 SVHPQVEHRNV

-282 SNQATAEI
+282 SNQKTAQI
-290 VRRNLDQAPMYR
+290 VRDNLDKAPMYR
-302 GVIEGIGARYCPS
+302 GIIEGVGARYCPS

-351 LPPSIQI
+351 LPPYIQI
-358 RMLRTIPG
+358 QMLRTLPG
-366 LERVEI
+366 LEHVEI

-460 PYRLFTSRAEHRLA
+460 PYRLFTSRAEHRLS

-482 RLCEKAYSLG
+482 RLCEKAHSLG
-492 LLPQNKYDQFKE
+492 LLPDEKYRAFKE
-504 YSALCDSAEAACRT
+504 YSALCDTVEARCKAHRE
-518 QKMHGRTLWD
+518 HGRSLWD
-528 CLKDAQGT
+528 NLKDLQGT
-536 VDAANPPFDCSAVG
+536 YDAAKPPFDLNLIEMDNSVP
-550 LDCSLYLHRR
+550 LHRR
-560 VLRQLAVRSHYEGY
+560 VLRQLAIRAHYEGY
-574 LKREEQSIA
+574 LKREEQSVA
-583 KLHSLEA
+583 KLNALEA
-590 WRIPEEFDYAEIK
+590 WRIPEDFDYESIK

-611 KLMKTKPTSLAQAG
+611 KLIKTRPTSLAQAG

-646 RQAELTEKDEPDV
+646 KENANA

>member
-1 MKSVFQLIFK
+1 MS
-11 ESYVFRK
+11 
-18 QSVYYCFKCFR
+18 
-29 RHKLSEE
+29 SEY
-36 FFDVV
+36 FDVI

-53 LASARAGAS
+53 LASARTGAS
-62 TLLLAINLDHRA
+62 TLMLAINLDHIA

-81 IGGIAKGHV
+81 VGGIAKGHV

-96 LGGAMGRVTDAASLQ
+96 LGGAMGRVTDAAALQ
-111 FRLLNLRKGPAVWSP
+111 FRLLNLGKGPAVWSP
-126 RSQCD
+126 RAQCD
-131 KVCYQKAMKRELEL
+131 KVCYQKAMKHEVEL
-145 QENLQLRQGTACSF
+145 QPNLCIRQGTACSF
-159 LLENGRIAGV
+159 ILENGNVAGV
-169 VSELGE
+169 VSQLGE
-175 EFHSKAVVLATGTF
+175 EFRSKAVVLATGTF

-197 LRNMP
+197 LQNMP

-208 PPSIELAE
+208 PPSVELAA
-216 ALRDQLH
+216 ALKDQLH
-223 LRMGR
+223 LHVGR

-238 GKSIDFSHMETQ
+238 GKSIDFSQMGIQ
-250 SSDDVEEHFSFFPED
+250 GSDDVEEHFSFFPTD
-265 SVRPRVEHKNV
+265 SVHPQVEHRNV

-282 SNQATAEI
+282 SNQKTAQI
-290 VRRNLDQAPMYR
+290 VRDNLDKAPMYR
-302 GVIEGIGARYCPS
+302 GIIEGVGARYCPS

-351 LPPSIQI
+351 LPPYIQI
-358 RMLRTIPG
+358 QMLRTLPG
-366 LERVEI
+366 LEHVEI

-460 PYRLFTSRAEHRLA
+460 PYRLFTSRAEHRLS

-482 RLCEKAYSLG
+482 RLCEKAHSLG
-492 LLPQNKYDQFKE
+492 LLPEEKYRAFKE
-504 YSALCDSAEAACRT
+504 YSALCDTVEARCKAHRE
-518 QKMHGRTLWD
+518 HGRSLWD
-528 CLKDAQGT
+528 NLKDLQGT
-536 VDAANPPFDCSAVG
+536 YDVAKPPFDLNLIEMDSAVP
-550 LDCSLYLHRR
+550 LHRR
-560 VLRQLAVRSHYEGY
+560 VLRQLAIRAHYEGY
-574 LKREEQSIA
+574 LKREEQSVA
-583 KLHSLEA
+583 KLNALEA
-590 WRIPEEFDYAEIK
+590 WRIPEDFDYESIK

-611 KLMKTKPTSLAQAG
+611 KLIKTRPTSLAQAG

-646 RQAELTEKDEPDV
+646 KENANA

>member
-1 MKSVFQLIFK
+1 MS
-11 ESYVFRK
+11 
-18 QSVYYCFKCFR
+18 
-29 RHKLSEE
+29 SEY
-36 FFDVV
+36 FDVI

-53 LASARAGAS
+53 LASARTGAS
-62 TLLLAINLDHRA
+62 TLMLAINLDHIA

-81 IGGIAKGHV
+81 VGGIAKGHV

-96 LGGAMGRVTDAASLQ
+96 LGGAMGRVTDAAALQ
-111 FRLLNLRKGPAVWSP
+111 FRLLNLGKGPAVWSP
-126 RSQCD
+126 RAQCD
-131 KVCYQKAMKRELEL
+131 KVCYQKAMKREVEL
-145 QENLQLRQGTACSF
+145 QPNLCIRQGTACF
-159 LLENGRIAGV
+159 FILENGNVAGV
-169 VSELGE
+169 VSQLGE
-175 EFHSKAVVLATGTF
+175 EFRSKAVVLATGTF

-197 LRNMP
+197 LQNMP

-208 PPSIELAE
+208 PPSVELAA
-216 ALRDQLH
+216 ALKDQLH
-223 LRMGR
+223 LHVGR

-238 GKSIDFSHMETQ
+238 GKSIDFSQMGIQ
-250 SSDDVEEHFSFFPED
+250 GSDDVEEHFSFFPTD
-265 SVRPRVEHKNV
+265 SVHPQVEHRNV

-282 SNQATAEI
+282 SNQKTAQI
-290 VRRNLDQAPMYR
+290 VRDNLDKAPMYR
-302 GVIEGIGARYCPS
+302 GIIEGVGARYCPS

-351 LPPSIQI
+351 LPPYIQI
-358 RMLRTIPG
+358 QMLRTLPG
-366 LERVEI
+366 LEHVEI

-460 PYRLFTSRAEHRLA
+460 PYRLFTSRAEHRLS

-482 RLCEKAYSLG
+482 RLCEKAHSLG
-492 LLPQNKYDQFKE
+492 LLPEEKYRAFKE
-504 YSALCDSAEAACRT
+504 YSALCDTVEARCKAHRE
-518 QKMHGRTLWD
+518 HGRSLWD
-528 CLKDAQGT
+528 NLKDLQGT
-536 VDAANPPFDCSAVG
+536 YDAAKPPFDLNLIEMDNSVP
-550 LDCSLYLHRR
+550 LHRR
-560 VLRQLAVRSHYEGY
+560 VLRQLAIRAHYEGY
-574 LKREEQSIA
+574 LKREEQSVA
-583 KLHSLEA
+583 KLNALEA
-590 WRIPEEFDYAEIK
+590 WRIPEDFDYESIK

-611 KLMKTKPTSLAQAG
+611 KLIKTRPTSLAQAG

-646 RQAELTEKDEPDV
+646 RENTNA

>member
-1 MKSVFQLIFK
+1 MS
-11 ESYVFRK
+11 
-18 QSVYYCFKCFR
+18 
-29 RHKLSEE
+29 SEY
-36 FFDVV
+36 FDVI

-53 LASARAGAS
+53 LASARTGAS
-62 TLLLAINLDHRA
+62 TLMLAINLDHIA

-81 IGGIAKGHV
+81 VGGIAKGHV

-96 LGGAMGRVTDAASLQ
+96 LGGAMGRVTDAAALQ
-111 FRLLNLRKGPAVWSP
+111 FRLLNLGKGPAVWSP
-126 RSQCD
+126 RAQCD
-131 KVCYQKAMKRELEL
+131 KVCYQKAMKREVEL
-145 QENLQLRQGTACSF
+145 QPNLCIRQGTACSF
-159 LLENGRIAGV
+159 ILENGNVAGV
-169 VSELGE
+169 VSQLGE
-175 EFHSKAVVLATGTF
+175 EFRSKAVVLATGTF

-197 LRNMP
+197 LQNMP

-208 PPSIELAE
+208 PPSVELAA
-216 ALRDQLH
+216 ALKDQLH
-223 LRMGR
+223 LHVGR

-238 GKSIDFSHMETQ
+238 GKSIDFSQMGIQ
-250 SSDDVEEHFSFFPED
+250 GSDDVEEHFSFFPTD
-265 SVRPRVEHKNV
+265 SVHPQVEHRNV

-282 SNQATAEI
+282 SNQKTAQI
-290 VRRNLDQAPMYR
+290 VRDNLDKAPMYR
-302 GVIEGIGARYCPS
+302 GIIEGVGARYCPS

-351 LPPSIQI
+351 LPPYIQI
-358 RMLRTIPG
+358 QMLRTLPG
-366 LERVEI
+366 LEHVEI

-460 PYRLFTSRAEHRLA
+460 PYRLFTSRAEHRLS

-482 RLCEKAYSLG
+482 LLCEKARSLG
-492 LLPQNKYDQFKE
+492 LLPEEKYRAFKE
-504 YSALCDSAEAACRT
+504 YSALCDTVEARCKAHRE
-518 QKMHGRTLWD
+518 HGRSLWD
-528 CLKDAQGT
+528 NLKDLQGT
-536 VDAANPPFDCSAVG
+536 YDAAKPPFDLNLIEMDNSVP
-550 LDCSLYLHRR
+550 LHRR
-560 VLRQLAVRSHYEGY
+560 VLRQLAIRAHYEGY
-574 LKREEQSIA
+574 LKREEQSVA
-583 KLHSLEA
+583 KLNALEA
-590 WRIPEEFDYAEIK
+590 WRIPEDFDYESIK

-611 KLMKTKPTSLAQAG
+611 KLIKTRPTSLAQAG

-646 RQAELTEKDEPDV
+646 KENANA

>member
-1 MKSVFQLIFK
+1 MS
-11 ESYVFRK
+11 
-18 QSVYYCFKCFR
+18 
-29 RHKLSEE
+29 SEY
-36 FFDVV
+36 FDVI

-53 LASARAGAS
+53 LASARTGAS
-62 TLLLAINLDHRA
+62 TLMLAINLDHIA

-81 IGGIAKGHV
+81 VGGIAKGHV

-96 LGGAMGRVTDAASLQ
+96 LGGAMGRVTDAAALQ
-111 FRLLNLRKGPAVWSP
+111 FRLLNLGKGPAVWSP
-126 RSQCD
+126 RAQCD
-131 KVCYQKAMKRELEL
+131 KVCYQKAMKREVEL
-145 QENLQLRQGTACSF
+145 QPNLCIRQGTACSF
-159 LLENGRIAGV
+159 ILENGNVAGV
-169 VSELGE
+169 VSQLGE
-175 EFHSKAVVLATGTF
+175 EFRSKAVVLATGTF

-197 LRNMP
+197 LQNMP

-208 PPSIELAE
+208 PPSVELAA
-216 ALRDQLH
+216 ALKDQLH
-223 LRMGR
+223 LHVGR

-238 GKSIDFSHMETQ
+238 GKSIDFSQMGIQ
-250 SSDDVEEHFSFFPED
+250 GSDDVEEHFSFFPTD
-265 SVRPRVEHKNV
+265 SVHPQVEHRNV

-282 SNQATAEI
+282 SNQKTAQI
-290 VRRNLDQAPMYR
+290 VRDNLDKAPMYR
-302 GVIEGIGARYCPS
+302 GIIEGVGARYCPS

-351 LPPSIQI
+351 LPPYIQI
-358 RMLRTIPG
+358 QMLRTLPG
-366 LERVEI
+366 LEHVEI

-460 PYRLFTSRAEHRLA
+460 PYRLFTSRAEHRLS

-482 RLCEKAYSLG
+482 RLCEKAHSLG
-492 LLPQNKYDQFKE
+492 LLPDEKYRAFKE
-504 YSALCDSAEAACRT
+504 YSALCDAVEARCKAHRE
-518 QKMHGRTLWD
+518 HGRSLWD
-528 CLKDAQGT
+528 NLKDLQGT
-536 VDAANPPFDCSAVG
+536 YDAAKPPFDLNLIEMDSSVP
-550 LDCSLYLHRR
+550 LHRR
-560 VLRQLAVRSHYEGY
+560 VLRQLAIRAHYEGY
-574 LKREEQSIA
+574 LKREEQSVA
-583 KLHSLEA
+583 KLNALEA
-590 WRIPEEFDYAEIK
+590 WRIPEDFDYESIK

-611 KLMKTKPTSLAQAG
+611 KLIKTRPTSLAQAG

-646 RQAELTEKDEPDV
+646 KENANA

>member
-1 MKSVFQLIFK
+1 MS
-11 ESYVFRK
+11 
-18 QSVYYCFKCFR
+18 
-29 RHKLSEE
+29 SEY
-36 FFDVV
+36 FDVI

-53 LASARAGAS
+53 LASARTGAS
-62 TLLLAINLDHRA
+62 TLMLAINLDHIA

-81 IGGIAKGHV
+81 VGGIAKGHV

-96 LGGAMGRVTDAASLQ
+96 LGGAMGRVTDAAALQ
-111 FRLLNLRKGPAVWSP
+111 FRLLNLGKGPAVWSP
-126 RSQCD
+126 RAQCD
-131 KVCYQKAMKRELEL
+131 KVCYQKAMKREVEL
-145 QENLQLRQGTACSF
+145 QPNLCIRQGTACSF
-159 LLENGRIAGV
+159 ILENGNVAGV
-169 VSELGE
+169 VSQLGE
-175 EFHSKAVVLATGTF
+175 EFRSKAVVLATGTF

-197 LRNMP
+197 LQNMP

-208 PPSIELAE
+208 PPSVELAA
-216 ALRDQLH
+216 ALKDQLH
-223 LRMGR
+223 LHVGR

-238 GKSIDFSHMETQ
+238 GKSIDFSQMGIQ
-250 SSDDVEEHFSFFPED
+250 GSDDVEEHFSFFPTD
-265 SVRPRVEHKNV
+265 SVHPQVEHRNV

-282 SNQATAEI
+282 SNQKTAQI
-290 VRRNLDQAPMYR
+290 VRDNLDKAPMYR
-302 GVIEGIGARYCPS
+302 GIIEGVGARYCPS

-351 LPPSIQI
+351 LPPYIQI
-358 RMLRTIPG
+358 QMLRTLPG
-366 LERVEI
+366 LEHVEI

-460 PYRLFTSRAEHRLA
+460 PYRLFTSRAEHRLS

-482 RLCEKAYSLG
+482 RLCEKAHSLG
-492 LLPQNKYDQFKE
+492 LLPEEKYRAFKE
-504 YSALCDSAEAACRT
+504 YSALCDTVEARCKAHRE
-518 QKMHGRTLWD
+518 HGRSLWD
-528 CLKDAQGT
+528 NLKDLQGT
-536 VDAANPPFDCSAVG
+536 YDAAKTPFDLNLIEMDNSVP
-550 LDCSLYLHRR
+550 LHRR
-560 VLRQLAVRSHYEGY
+560 VLRQLAIRAHYEGY
-574 LKREEQSIA
+574 LKREEQSVA
-583 KLHSLEA
+583 KLNALEA
-590 WRIPEEFDYAEIK
+590 WRIPEDFDYESIK

-611 KLMKTKPTSLAQAG
+611 KLIKTRPTSLAQAG

-646 RQAELTEKDEPDV
+646 KENANA

>member
-1 MKSVFQLIFK
+1 MS
-11 ESYVFRK
+11 
-18 QSVYYCFKCFR
+18 
-29 RHKLSEE
+29 SEY
-36 FFDVV
+36 FDVI

-53 LASARAGAS
+53 LASARTGAS
-62 TLLLAINLDHRA
+62 TLMLAINLDHIA

-81 IGGIAKGHV
+81 VGGIAKGHV

-96 LGGAMGRVTDAASLQ
+96 LGGAMGRVTDAAALQ
-111 FRLLNLRKGPAVWSP
+111 FRLLNLGKGPAVWSP
-126 RSQCD
+126 RAQCD
-131 KVCYQKAMKRELEL
+131 KVCYQKAMKREVEL
-145 QENLQLRQGTACSF
+145 QPNLCIRQGTACSF
-159 LLENGRIAGV
+159 ILENGNVAGV
-169 VSELGE
+169 VSQLGE
-175 EFHSKAVVLATGTF
+175 EFRSKAVVLATGTF

-197 LRNMP
+197 LQNMP

-208 PPSIELAE
+208 PPSVELAA
-216 ALRDQLH
+216 ALKDQLH
-223 LRMGR
+223 LHVGR

-238 GKSIDFSHMETQ
+238 GKSIDFSQMGIQ
-250 SSDDVEEHFSFFPED
+250 GSDDVEEHFSFFPTD
-265 SVRPRVEHKNV
+265 SVHPQVEHRNV

-282 SNQATAEI
+282 SNQKTAQI
-290 VRRNLDQAPMYR
+290 VRDNLDKAPMYR
-302 GVIEGIGARYCPS
+302 GIIEGVGARYCPS

-351 LPPSIQI
+351 LPPYIQI
-358 RMLRTIPG
+358 QMLRTLPG
-366 LERVEI
+366 LEHVEI

-460 PYRLFTSRAEHRLA
+460 PYRLFTSRAEHRLS

-482 RLCEKAYSLG
+482 RLCEKAHSLG
-492 LLPQNKYDQFKE
+492 LLPEEKYRAFKE
-504 YSALCDSAEAACRT
+504 YSALCDTVEARCKAHRE
-518 QKMHGRTLWD
+518 HGRSLWD
-528 CLKDAQGT
+528 NLKDLQGT
-536 VDAANPPFDCSAVG
+536 YDAAKPPFDLNLIEMDNSVP
-550 LDCSLYLHRR
+550 LHRR
-560 VLRQLAVRSHYEGY
+560 VLRQLAIRAHYEGY
-574 LKREEQSIA
+574 LKREEQSVA
-583 KLHSLEA
+583 KLNALEA
-590 WRIPEEFDYAEIK
+590 WRIPEDFDYESIK

-611 KLMKTKPTSLAQAG
+611 KLIKTRPTSLAQAG

-640 HLMRRR
+640 HLMRHRR
-646 RQAELTEKDEPDV
+646 ENTNA

>member
-1 MKSVFQLIFK
+1 MS
-11 ESYVFRK
+11 
-18 QSVYYCFKCFR
+18 
-29 RHKLSEE
+29 SEY
-36 FFDVV
+36 FDVI

-53 LASARAGAS
+53 LASARTGAS
-62 TLLLAINLDHRA
+62 TLMLAINLDHIA

-81 IGGIAKGHV
+81 VGGIAKGHV

-96 LGGAMGRVTDAASLQ
+96 LGGTMGRVTDAAALQ
-111 FRLLNLRKGPAVWSP
+111 FRLLNLGKGPAVWSP
-126 RSQCD
+126 RAQCD
-131 KVCYQKAMKRELEL
+131 KVCYQKAMKREVEL
-145 QENLQLRQGTACSF
+145 QPNLCIRQGTACSF
-159 LLENGRIAGV
+159 ILENGNVAGV
-169 VSELGE
+169 VSQLGE
-175 EFHSKAVVLATGTF
+175 EFRSKAVVLATGTF

-197 LRNMP
+197 LQNMP

-208 PPSIELAE
+208 PPSVELAA
-216 ALRDQLH
+216 ALKDQLH
-223 LRMGR
+223 LHVGR

-238 GKSIDFSHMETQ
+238 GKSIDFSQMGIQ
-250 SSDDVEEHFSFFPED
+250 GSDDVEEHFSFFPTD
-265 SVRPRVEHKNV
+265 SVHPQVEHRNV

-282 SNQATAEI
+282 SNQKTAQI
-290 VRRNLDQAPMYR
+290 VRDNLDKAPMYR
-302 GVIEGIGARYCPS
+302 GIIEGVGARYCPS

-351 LPPSIQI
+351 LPPYIQI
-358 RMLRTIPG
+358 QMLRTLPG
-366 LERVEI
+366 LEHVEI

-460 PYRLFTSRAEHRLA
+460 PYRLFTSRAEHRLS

-482 RLCEKAYSLG
+482 RLCEKAHSLG
-492 LLPQNKYDQFKE
+492 LLPEEKYRAFKE
-504 YSALCDSAEAACRT
+504 YSALCDTVEARCKAHRE
-518 QKMHGRTLWD
+518 HGRSLWD
-528 CLKDAQGT
+528 NLKDLQGT
-536 VDAANPPFDCSAVG
+536 YDAAKPPFDLNLIEMDNSVP
-550 LDCSLYLHRR
+550 LHRR
-560 VLRQLAVRSHYEGY
+560 VLRQLAIRAHYEGY
-574 LKREEQSIA
+574 LKREEQSVA
-583 KLHSLEA
+583 KLNALEA
-590 WRIPEEFDYAEIK
+590 WRIPEDFDYESIK

-611 KLMKTKPTSLAQAG
+611 KLIKTRPTSLAQAG

-646 RQAELTEKDEPDV
+646 KENANA

>member
-1 MKSVFQLIFK
+1 MS
-11 ESYVFRK
+11 
-18 QSVYYCFKCFR
+18 
-29 RHKLSEE
+29 SEY
-36 FFDVV
+36 FDVI

-53 LASARAGAS
+53 LASARTGAS
-62 TLLLAINLDHRA
+62 TLMLAINLDHIA

-81 IGGIAKGHV
+81 VGGIAKGHV

-96 LGGAMGRVTDAASLQ
+96 LGGAMGRVTDAAALQ
-111 FRLLNLRKGPAVWSP
+111 FRLLNLGKGPAVWSP
-126 RSQCD
+126 RAQCD
-131 KVCYQKAMKRELEL
+131 KVCYQKAMKREVEL
-145 QENLQLRQGTACSF
+145 QPNLCIRQGTACSF
-159 LLENGRIAGV
+159 ILENGNVAGV
-169 VSELGE
+169 VSQLGE
-175 EFHSKAVVLATGTF
+175 EFRSKAVVLATGTF

-197 LRNMP
+197 LQNMP

-208 PPSIELAE
+208 PPSVELAA
-216 ALRDQLH
+216 ALKDQLH
-223 LRMGR
+223 LHVGR

-238 GKSIDFSHMETQ
+238 GKSIDFSQMGIQ
-250 SSDDVEEHFSFFPED
+250 GSDDVEEHFSFFPTD
-265 SVRPRVEHKNV
+265 SVHPQVEHRNV

-282 SNQATAEI
+282 SNQKTAQI
-290 VRRNLDQAPMYR
+290 VRDNLDKAPMYR
-302 GVIEGIGARYCPS
+302 GIIEGVGARYCPS

-351 LPPSIQI
+351 LPPYIQI
-358 RMLRTIPG
+358 QMLRTLPG
-366 LERVEI
+366 LEHVEI

-460 PYRLFTSRAEHRLA
+460 PYRLFTSRAEHRLS

-482 RLCEKAYSLG
+482 RLCEKARSLG
-492 LLPQNKYDQFKE
+492 LLPEEKYRAFKE
-504 YSALCDSAEAACRT
+504 YSALCDTVEARCKAHRE
-518 QKMHGRTLWD
+518 HGRSLWD
-528 CLKDAQGT
+528 NLKDLQGT
-536 VDAANPPFDCSAVG
+536 YDAAKPPFDLNLIEMDNSVP
-550 LDCSLYLHRR
+550 LHRR
-560 VLRQLAVRSHYEGY
+560 VLRQLAIRAHYEGY
-574 LKREEQSIA
+574 LKREEQSVA
-583 KLHSLEA
+583 KLNALEA
-590 WRIPEEFDYAEIK
+590 WRIPEDFDYESIK

-611 KLMKTKPTSLAQAG
+611 KLIKTRPTSLAQAG

-646 RQAELTEKDEPDV
+646 KENANA